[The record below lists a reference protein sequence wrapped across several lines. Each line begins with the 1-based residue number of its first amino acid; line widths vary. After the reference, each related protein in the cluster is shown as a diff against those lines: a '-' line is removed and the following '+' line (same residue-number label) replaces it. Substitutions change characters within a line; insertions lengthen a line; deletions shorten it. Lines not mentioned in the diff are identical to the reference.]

1 MPDPRLLLT
10 VIAPDQN
17 QGTPLHVAIQKKHSK
32 LAVLLIQKGAE
43 ISLPLFEMTGVTS
56 VLFPLRSACFSRRPL
71 LRLSIDGS
79 EQTLQ
84 IPF

>member
-1 MPDPRLLLT
+1 VPDPRLLLT

-43 ISLPLFEMTGVTS
+43 ISLAPL
-56 VLFPLRSACFSRRPL
+56 
-71 LRLSIDGS
+71 
-79 EQTLQ
+79 
-84 IPF
+84 